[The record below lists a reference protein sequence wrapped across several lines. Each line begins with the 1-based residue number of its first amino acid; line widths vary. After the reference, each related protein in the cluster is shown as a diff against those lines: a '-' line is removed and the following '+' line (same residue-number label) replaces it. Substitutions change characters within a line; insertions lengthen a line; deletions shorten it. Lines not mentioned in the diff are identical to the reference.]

1 MSTSYNEKELIIKEK
16 TTGNALIASLGYTD
30 PHKGVT
36 LSINGVLK
44 DLSDDIY
51 PDDKVK
57 IYDFE
62 DKEGK
67 EVFWHTSAHV
77 LAQAVLRLFPHALPT
92 IGPVIEGGFYYDFAH
107 LNISSDDFK
116 ALENEIKNILKEN
129 YSTEK
134 VLFATKQEAL
144 AAFSSNPFKK
154 EIIQFLPDNEPITA
168 YRQGEF
174 FDLCRGPHLA
184 KIGKIKAFK
193 IMKCSAAYFRG
204 DQERESLTR
213 IYGVSFPDKGMLQ
226 DHLTLLEE
234 AKKRD
239 HRVIGQNLSLFSFS
253 EFAPGMPIIEPNGMV
268 IWNELL
274 KHWRALHDADEYV
287 EIKTPAMMDKGLWEL
302 SGHFANYKEN
312 MYLSEIDK
320 GTYAI
325 KPMNCPACMV
335 FYKSKKHS
343 YRELPMKVGE
353 IGNVH
358 RHELSGSL
366 SGLLRV
372 RSFHQDDAHI
382 FMRAD
387 QIEGQ
392 ILEVLQLTERL
403 YAPFGLNY
411 HLELSTRPKTKTIG
425 TDKDWETSTLALKN
439 ALISY
444 GKGFLINEGDG
455 AFYGPKIDIHVKDA
469 IGRSWQCGT
478 IQLDMSLPERFEL
491 TYTDEHG
498 EQVRPIMIHRA
509 LYGSIERFF
518 AILIEHYKGR
528 FPLWLSPKQ
537 IALLPVADRHVEYCK
552 EIKKALSSQGF
563 RVHID
568 DSHESISKKIRN
580 SQMEQVNKMVIIGDQ
595 EVSSKTLT
603 CRDRNTQEV
612 EEKLLLQPFIEVL
625 KKLRDEKRES

>member
-1 MSTSYNEKELIIKEK
+1 MSISCNEKELIIQGK
-16 TTGNALIASLGYTD
+16 TTGNMLINTLGLND
-30 PHKGVT
+30 PNKGVAI
-36 LSINGVLK
+36 SINGILK
-44 DLSDDIY
+44 DMSDDIF
-51 PDDKVK
+51 PGDQVK
-57 IYDFE
+57 IFNFE
-62 DKEGK
+62 DKEGR

-77 LAQAVLRLFPHALPT
+77 LAQAVLRLFPKALPT
-92 IGPVIEGGFYYDFAH
+92 IGPVIEGGFYYDFAN
-107 LNISSDDFK
+107 LKVSAEDFK
-116 ALENEIKNILKEN
+116 AIENEVKNILKEN
-129 YSTEK
+129 YSTQK
-134 VLFATKQEAL
+134 VIFPSKEAAL
-144 AAFSSNPFKK
+144 AEFGGNPFKK
-154 EIIQFLPDNEPITA
+154 EIITFLPENQPITG

-174 FDLCRGPHLA
+174 FDLCRGPHLS

-193 IMKCSAAYFRG
+193 IMKSSAAYFRG

-226 DHLTLLEE
+226 EHLTLLEE

-239 HRVIGQNLSLFSFS
+239 HRVIGGQLSLFSFS
-253 EFAPGMPIIEPNGMV
+253 EFAPGMPIIEPNGMI

-274 KHWRALHDADEYV
+274 KYWREIHTEDEYV

-325 KPMNCPACMV
+325 KPMNCPACMLY
-335 FYKSKKHS
+335 FKSKKHS
-343 YRELPMKVGE
+343 YRDLPMKVGE

-382 FMRAD
+382 FMRPD
-387 QIEGQ
+387 QIKDQ
-392 ILEVLQLTERL
+392 ILGVLKLTDKL
-403 YAPFGLNY
+403 YRPFGLSY
-411 HLELSTRPKTKTIG
+411 RLELSTRPETKTIG
-425 TDKDWETSTLALKN
+425 TDKDWELSTIALQE
-439 ALISY
+439 ALESY
-444 GKGFLINEGDG
+444 GKGFVINKGDG

-491 TYTDEHG
+491 KYTNENGDEV
-498 EQVRPIMIHRA
+498 QPIMIHRA

-537 IALLPVADRHVEYCK
+537 VCLLPVADRHVEYCK
-552 EIKKALSSQGF
+552 EVKKALVAHGF

-568 DSHESISKKIRN
+568 SSHESINKKVRN
-580 SQMEQVNKMVIIGDQ
+580 CQMEQVNKMLIIGDK
-595 EVSSKTLT
+595 EVEAKTLT
-603 CRDRNTQEV
+603 CRDRNTNEI
-612 EEKLLLQPFIEVL
+612 EENLSLETLITSL
-625 KKLRDEKRES
+625 EKIRAEKS

>member
-1 MSTSYNEKELIIKEK
+1 MTISCNEKKITIKEK
-16 TTGNALIASLGYTD
+16 TTGNALVNSLGLTD
-30 PHKGVT
+30 PDKGIAI
-36 LSINGVLK
+36 SINGRLK
-44 DLSDDIY
+44 DMSEEIY
-51 PDDKVK
+51 PKDTVK
-57 IYDFE
+57 IYNFE

-77 LAQAVLRLFPHALPT
+77 LAQAVLRLFPDAIPT
-92 IGPVIEGGFYYDFAH
+92 IGPVIEGGFYYDFAN
-107 LNISSDDFK
+107 LKVSADDFK
-116 ALENEIKNILKEN
+116 AIEAEVKNILKEN

-134 VLFATKQEAL
+134 ITFASKEDAIK
-144 AAFSSNPFKK
+144 AFGVNLFKK
-154 EIIQFLPDNEPITA
+154 EIITFLPENEAITA

-193 IMKCSAAYFRG
+193 IMKSSAAYWRG

-226 DHLTLLEE
+226 EHLTLLEE

-239 HRVIGQNLSLFSFS
+239 HRVIGQQLSLFSFS
-253 EFAPGMPIIEPNGMV
+253 EFAPGMPIIEPNGMI

-274 KHWRALHDADEYV
+274 KHWRGLHDADDYL

-302 SGHFANYKEN
+302 SGHFPNYKEN

-325 KPMNCPACMV
+325 KPMNCPGCML
-335 FYKSKKHS
+335 FFKSKKHS
-343 YRELPMKVGE
+343 YRDLPMRVGE

-382 FMRAD
+382 FMRPD
-387 QIEGQ
+387 QIKEE
-392 ILEVLQLTERL
+392 ILGVLKLTDRL
-403 YAPFGLNY
+403 YSPFGLSY
-411 HLELSTRPKTKTIG
+411 CLELSTRPEKKTIG
-425 TDKDWETSTLALKN
+425 SDEDWALSTLALKD
-439 ALISY
+439 ALETW
-444 GKGFLINEGDG
+444 GKGFKINEGDG

-491 TYTDEHG
+491 KYTDENG
-498 EQVRPIMIHRA
+498 NEVQPIMIHRA

-537 IALLPVADRHVEYCK
+537 VSLLPVADRHVQYCR
-552 EIKKALSSQGF
+552 EVKKALVSHGF
-563 RVHID
+563 RVSID
-568 DSHESISKKIRN
+568 DSHESISKKVRN
-580 SQMEQVNKMVIIGDQ
+580 SQMEQVNKMLIIGDT
-595 EVSSKTLT
+595 EVKSKTLT
-603 CRDRNTQEV
+603 CRDRNTNEI
-612 EEKLLLQPFIEVL
+612 EENLSLETLIKSLQ
-625 KKLRDEKRES
+625 KLRAEKA